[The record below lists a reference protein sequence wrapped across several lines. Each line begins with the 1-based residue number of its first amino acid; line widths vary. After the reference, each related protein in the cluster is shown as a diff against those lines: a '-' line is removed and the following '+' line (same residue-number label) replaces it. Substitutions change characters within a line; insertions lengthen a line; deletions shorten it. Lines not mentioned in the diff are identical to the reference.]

1 MMAVIYGGIGMVV
14 TEISTRPS
22 WRILESKKSITGK
35 SMHAMFRRLSV
46 IGESHGHEP
55 DAFLLFESDWG

>member
-1 MMAVIYGGIGMVV
+1 MVV

-22 WRILESKKSITGK
+22 WRILESKKSMTGK

-46 IGESHGHEP
+46 IRGPNG
-55 DAFLLFESDWG
+55 